1 MLRIKWLG
9 QSGYILSDGKTTICI
24 DPYLSDCV
32 NRIANRPR
40 TRAVPFNPE
49 DLKAD
54 VLICTHNHLDHI
66 DVDAIPLMKKEN
78 MIFCAPS
85 DCKNV
90 LLELCVEK
98 YVSFDEGAT
107 VKIADFEL
115 NAVFADHTVPAI
127 GVLVKY
133 ANETL
138 YFSGDTLYNEKLKD
152 IKCDYMFI
160 CINGKLGNM
169 NADEAVSIANAVK
182 PSVAVPNHYD
192 MFESNSENPEK
203 FTLRVE
209 NGFIMEFNK
218 EYEVKDKCLI

>member
-78 MIFCAPS
+78 MMASPIRRWSPPNRSVIRTS
-85 DCKNV
+85 D
-90 LLELCVEK
+90 
-98 YVSFDEGAT
+98 
-107 VKIADFEL
+107 I
-115 NAVFADHTVPAI
+115 
-127 GVLVKY
+127 
-133 ANETL
+133 
-138 YFSGDTLYNEKLKD
+138 
-152 IKCDYMFI
+152 
-160 CINGKLGNM
+160 
-169 NADEAVSIANAVK
+169 
-182 PSVAVPNHYD
+182 
-192 MFESNSENPEK
+192 
-203 FTLRVE
+203 
-209 NGFIMEFNK
+209 
-218 EYEVKDKCLI
+218 